1 MSARI
6 TIVLSDSANK
16 KARKI
21 QSKITAEVS
30 KSVSFSKVAEKLI
43 LEGINHIN
51 LDNLINELN
60 EK

>member
-1 MSARI
+1 VSKRI

-30 KSVSFSKVAEKLI
+30 TSVSFSKVVERLI
-43 LEGINHIN
+43 LVGMDHIN
-51 LDNLINELN
+51 IEKVIKELN